1 MDAFTT
7 PEAEV
12 QLDQFDFPMA
22 DKLGKLIINLDRGVA
37 DRGRK
42 YSALGQILSFG
53 AVFLTVAFIGW
64 AANHAD
70 SQIAANDKIN
80 QEVAWK
86 R

>member
-12 QLDQFDFPMA
+12 QLEQFDFPMA

-42 YSALGQILSFG
+42 YAALGQILSF
-53 AVFLTVAFIGW
+53 ALVFIVISAIGW
-64 AANHAD
+64 AAQRAESHYAHE
-70 SQIAANDKIN
+70 AKVN